1 MVSSQAC
8 SDSNSNN
15 YQCQDDDDDD
25 ALVIVIMGV
34 SGSGKSTVG
43 SMLAKTK
50 GCSYLDADDFHPHAN
65 KEKMSNGIPLSDEDR
80 IPWLETLSDLLRE
93 NIVNCKTV
101 ILGCSALQKKYREI
115 LRVADPSYK
124 SGSYGGRVRF
134 VCLEAPV
141 EVIAARLEKR
151 AEEVNHFMPAKLL
164 QSQLDLFQ
172 IENAEGIFMVDATL
186 SPQAI
191 VNNVRDLLFHQSGK

>member
-1 MVSSQAC
+1 MVSSPDC
-8 SDSNSNN
+8 SDSIKNNNSE
-15 YQCQDDDDDD
+15 DDDV
-25 ALVIVIMGV
+25 APLAIVIMGV

-43 SMLAKTK
+43 NMLAKNK
-50 GCSYLDADDFHPHAN
+50 GCSFLDADDFHPNAN
-65 KEKMSNGIPLSDEDR
+65 KEKMSKGIPLSDEDR
-80 IPWLETLSDLLRE
+80 IPWLERLSDLLRE

-101 ILGCSALQKKYREI
+101 ILGCSALQNKYREI

-124 SGSYGGRVRF
+124 SGSYGSCRVRF

-151 AEEVNHFMPAKLL
+151 AEEGNHFMSAKLL
-164 QSQLDLFQ
+164 QSQLDLLQ
-172 IENAEGIFMVDATL
+172 IGDAEGILMVDATL

-191 VNNVRDLLFHQSGK
+191 VNNVRDLLLHPSGK